1 MKITG
6 NYVKI
11 AEAPAPRPRRQ
22 QKTRRPHSGGHRVSR
37 ALGRIAA
44 QGTHSLVWAA
54 FPTERTVRGACWG
67 GRAARLYRHKNLAD
81 ESGCKPLIRQD
92 AYFFGVIASL
102 PHIAYFSELT
112 SPFIV
117 LAFLML

>member
-1 MKITG
+1 MSTG
-6 NYVKI
+6 
-11 AEAPAPRPRRQ
+11 
-22 QKTRRPHSGGHRVSR
+22 S
-37 ALGRIAA
+37 
-44 QGTHSLVWAA
+44 SLWTQNVPSA
-54 FPTERTVRGACWG
+54 
-67 GRAARLYRHKNLAD
+67 GRAGKRNTKQKNLAD

>member
-1 MKITG
+1 MLFVNRG
-6 NYVKI
+6 F
-11 AEAPAPRPRRQ
+11 ARPKKSRPSVMSGAGERQ
-22 QKTRRPHSGGHRVSR
+22 N
-37 ALGRIAA
+37 
-44 QGTHSLVWAA
+44 
-54 FPTERTVRGACWG
+54 
-67 GRAARLYRHKNLAD
+67 KNLAD

>member
-1 MKITG
+1 MSDGRDFFDSLNRPERGCRAKMAGPGLG
-6 NYVKI
+6 NK
-11 AEAPAPRPRRQ
+11 Q
-22 QKTRRPHSGGHRVSR
+22 
-37 ALGRIAA
+37 
-44 QGTHSLVWAA
+44 
-54 FPTERTVRGACWG
+54 
-67 GRAARLYRHKNLAD
+67 KNLAD

-117 LAFLML
+117 LAFPYALGNDRVGDRRFN

>member
-1 MKITG
+1 MIVLSLFLSCGTG
-6 NYVKI
+6 RG
-11 AEAPAPRPRRQ
+11 PASVPDAASLPEGRGQGNPD
-22 QKTRRPHSGGHRVSR
+22 KT
-37 ALGRIAA
+37 
-44 QGTHSLVWAA
+44 
-54 FPTERTVRGACWG
+54 
-67 GRAARLYRHKNLAD
+67 KNLTD

-117 LAFLML
+117 LAFPYALGNDRVGDRRFN

>member
-1 MKITG
+1 MST
-6 NYVKI
+6 
-11 AEAPAPRPRRQ
+11 ARRKFLPQ
-22 QKTRRPHSGGHRVSR
+22 SVRAGPGAKPEKGRRTWR
-37 ALGRIAA
+37 
-44 QGTHSLVWAA
+44 QT
-54 FPTERTVRGACWG
+54 
-67 GRAARLYRHKNLAD
+67 KNLAD

>member
-1 MKITG
+1 ME
-6 NYVKI
+6 N
-11 AEAPAPRPRRQ
+11 
-22 QKTRRPHSGGHRVSR
+22 KT
-37 ALGRIAA
+37 
-44 QGTHSLVWAA
+44 
-54 FPTERTVRGACWG
+54 
-67 GRAARLYRHKNLAD
+67 KNLAD

>member
-1 MKITG
+1 MKIAVLPAFCAP
-6 NYVKI
+6 NSKS
-11 AEAPAPRPRRQ
+11 PAPERGGTGLYERVAIAQ
-22 QKTRRPHSGGHRVSR
+22 NKTVQGGSR
-37 ALGRIAA
+37 IGQTSR
-44 QGTHSLVWAA
+44 S
-54 FPTERTVRGACWG
+54 RGAGFCTQ
-67 GRAARLYRHKNLAD
+67 KNLAD

-102 PHIAYFSELT
+102 PHITYFSELT

>member
-1 MKITG
+1 MSSGRDFIDYL
-6 NYVKI
+6 N
-11 AEAPAPRPRRQ
+11 RPEM
-22 QKTRRPHSGGHRVSR
+22 GCRVET
-37 ALGRIAA
+37 AGPGLWNK
-44 QGTHSLVWAA
+44 Q
-54 FPTERTVRGACWG
+54 
-67 GRAARLYRHKNLAD
+67 KNLAD

-117 LAFLML
+117 LAFPYALGNDRVGDRRFN

>member
-1 MKITG
+1 LQKHQRQGPADSRKPCALTAEDTG
-6 NYVKI
+6 F
-11 AEAPAPRPRRQ
+11 RGRLGGSQRR
-22 QKTRRPHSGGHRVSR
+22 G
-37 ALGRIAA
+37 
-44 QGTHSLVWAA
+44 
-54 FPTERTVRGACWG
+54 RTVLPGPRSQQSAQRAEPAGAG
-67 GRAARLYRHKNLAD
+67 QGRACTDTKNLAD